1 MANGKHK
8 MNYLTVPAAI
18 RELEKIEIIKQPDHS
33 YRLNYALTATQK
45 DILKAFGLT
54 EPLIRKMA
62 ADINNDLAAIDEEA
76 S

>member
-1 MANGKHK
+1 MFIFHFR
-8 MNYLTVPAAI
+8 T
-18 RELEKIEIIKQPDHS
+18 EF
-33 YRLNYALTATQK
+33 RLYM

>member
-8 MNYLTVPAAI
+8 TNYLTVSAAI
-18 RELEKIEIIKQPDHS
+18 RELEKIEIIKLPDHS
-33 YRLNYALTATQK
+33 YHLNYALTATQK

-54 EPLIRKMA
+54 EPLVWKMV
-62 ADINNDLAAIDEEA
+62 ADINIDLAAIDKEA

>member
-1 MANGKHK
+1 
-8 MNYLTVPAAI
+8 
-18 RELEKIEIIKQPDHS
+18 
-33 YRLNYALTATQK
+33 LNYALTATQK